1 MGRATDSTWFGMY
14 ANLINAQDWYIKN
27 NRTTGE
33 VTVKVRAA
41 GGLGDLYFMLDH
53 DPHNITRSYH
63 TIVGFPVATPQWALG
78 WHHSK

>member
-1 MGRATDSTWFGMY
+1 MNDGTYSLWTSEKQAGVHPFIMGRATDSTWFGMY

-41 GGLGDLYFMLDH
+41 GGLGDLFFMAEH
-53 DPHNITRSYH
+53 DPHNIT
-63 TIVGFPVATPQWALG
+63 
-78 WHHSK
+78 